1 MATDPKISG
10 CIDILIE
17 YTKGGYTLDQ
27 AVDRFRKLSGLREDV
42 AREYIRSMSRDNI
55 ISLNTKRKAL
65 ENDNEPDIAG

>member
-1 MATDPKISG
+1 MVTDPKISG

-17 YTKGGYTLDQ
+17 YKKGGYTLDQ
-27 AVDRFRKLSGLREDV
+27 AVDRFRKLSGMREDV

>member
-17 YTKGGYTLDQ
+17 YKKGGYTLDQ
-27 AVDRFRKLSGLREDV
+27 AVDRFRKLSGMREDV
-42 AREYIRSMSRDNI
+42 AREYIRSMSRDYI

>member
-17 YTKGGYTLDQ
+17 YKKGGYTLDQ
-27 AVDRFRKLSGLREDV
+27 AVDRFRKLSGMREDV

-55 ISLNTKRKAL
+55 ISLNTKRKVL

>member
-17 YTKGGYTLDQ
+17 YKKGGYTLDQ
-27 AVDRFRKLSGLREDV
+27 AVDRFRKLSGMREDV